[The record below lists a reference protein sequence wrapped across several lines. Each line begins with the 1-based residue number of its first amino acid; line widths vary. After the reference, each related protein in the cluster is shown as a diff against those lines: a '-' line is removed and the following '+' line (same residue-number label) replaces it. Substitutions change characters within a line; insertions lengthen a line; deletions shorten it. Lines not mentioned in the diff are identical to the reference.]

1 MNVILSVTVLHIGE
15 FATMISKKEFENGI
29 NQIIKEFKLDNPKIE
44 GKNYLKSKVGEDCLA
59 DINTKE
65 HMISVHIQTQTKK
78 DEEDPWDISYSLH
91 IRNEFGLYLYS
102 KVNHLI
108 EEKHVT
114 DFSRW
119 ISSAAHDY
127 NLKKNHVSFLFG
139 DRPIRIYGHKGHS
152 ASSALAFIVTL
163 RGYAKCE
170 PEKILVLKIR
180 HIDKWDNYR
189 SFSYAIFIGWY
200 QFIYDYSYWAFFPD
214 CMGLDSGA
222 AYGSYSSVEE
232 VIKEVNKKVPV
243 KIVEIDALYNEL
255 EKLAEK
261 WFDSDCYKEGD
272 KNISYEKNP
281 LVTTNIEKAIFQRYR
296 NLRGSEMLELQKLLD
311 KYNLTVEGIID
322 DLFDRNIGN
331 VLRNLRMILQDVCED
346 ICKKH
351 NIKLSAKPSLTDVTN
366 KLFESKIID
375 EGLKFSLLTYQK
387 ISSVASHKIFPKE
400 KDIGT
405 FEKRLKIRLITLTGL
420 YSLLELLV
428 RVRSSY
434 GMDDV
439 EFYEDG

>member
-1 MNVILSVTVLHIGE
+1 
-15 FATMISKKEFENGI
+15 MISKKEFENGI

-65 HMISVHIQTQTKK
+65 YMISVHIQTQAKP

-91 IRNEFGLYLYS
+91 IKNEFGLYLYS
-102 KVNHLI
+102 RVNHLI
-108 EEKHVT
+108 EGKHVT

-127 NLKKNHVSFLFG
+127 NQKKNNVSFHFG

-152 ASSALAFIVTL
+152 ATSALAFIITL

-180 HIDKWDNYR
+180 HVDKWDNYR
-189 SFSYAIFIGWY
+189 SFSYAIFVGCF

-232 VIKEVNKKVPV
+232 VIKEVNKEIPV
-243 KIVEIDALYNEL
+243 KIVEIDAPYNEL

-272 KNISYEKNP
+272 NEFS
-281 LVTTNIEKAIFQRYR
+281 LVTLNIEKSIFQRYR

-311 KYNLTVEGIID
+311 KYDLTVEGIID
-322 DLFDRNIGN
+322 DLFNRNIGDT
-331 VLRNLRMILQDVCED
+331 LRNLRMILQDIGED
-346 ICKKH
+346 ICKKY
-351 NIKLSAKPSLTDVTN
+351 NITLIPSKSKRKPSLTDVAI
-366 KLFESKIID
+366 KLEENGIID
-375 EGLKFSLLTYQK
+375 EGLKMLLLTYQK
-387 ISSVASHKIFPKE
+387 IASVSAHIVFPKE
-400 KDIGT
+400 KDIDT
-405 FEKRLKIRLITLTGL
+405 FEKRLKIRLIILTGL

-439 EFYEDG
+439 EFYEDEW